1 METIDII
8 ICALLITGFVLGLCE
23 GLVKQVASLAG
34 LICGFLLGRLFYV
47 PVGEWLISTFEF
59 SPKTAHVTAFIL
71 ILIIVPLLFSL
82 GGWLIAKLLE
92 AISLGWV
99 NRVLG
104 GVVGILKFALLAGAI
119 ITGIEFCD
127 KEDAFI
133 PKAQKE
139 ASILYY
145 PLYNATGIFFNGV
158 KGEFQGL

>member
-1 METIDII
+1 MGTIDTI
-8 ICALLITGFVLGLCE
+8 ICVLLITGFILGMCE
-23 GLVKQVASLAG
+23 GFVKQVASLAG

-47 PVGEWLISTFEF
+47 PVGEWLISTLEF
-59 SPKTAHVTAFIL
+59 SPKTARVTAFIL

-92 AISLGWV
+92 AIRFGWL

-104 GVVGILKFALLAGAI
+104 GVVGILKFALLTGVI
-119 ITGIEFCD
+119 ITGIEFFN

-139 ASILYY
+139 TSILYY
-145 PLYNATGIFFNGV
+145 PLYNATGIFFNGI
-158 KGEFQGL
+158 KGKIEEH